1 MLWNN
6 TGHLSELRDG
16 LVLLN
21 GLNDERDGQ
30 RTFVYVGNIIINK
43 LWINLQLKDL
53 SMSSDILNHLKLSM

>member
-6 TGHLSELRDG
+6 TGDLSELRDG
-16 LVLLN
+16 LVLVN
-21 GLNDERDGQ
+21 GLNDERGGQ